1 MRKIDLARNL
11 YIQKMAEAEAKG
23 RHLSRKDIIA
33 IFVHELGMTEAS
45 ASTFHYNVT
54 KALKEDAGAVTFTS
68 TSSEEPVV
76 QTKKGSPF
84 SVGTVLK
91 RNQRVRDV
99 NGVALSVS
107 DAGGEY
113 VWVDGQAGWYHI
125 TTLYPY

>member
-1 MRKIDLARNL
+1 MRKIDLAKNL

-54 KALKEDAGAVTFTS
+54 KALKEDSGTVTS
-68 TSSEEPVV
+68 TPIQSPVIA
-76 QTKKGSPF
+76 TKKGEPF
-84 SVGTVLK
+84 VIGTVLK

-107 DAGGEY
+107 DAGSEY